1 MIAYSEVNNLNTE
14 YVLDTIAQFKTELI
28 KDKKL
33 QNMTEV
39 ELNKY
44 AVYKAFEKEGNANS
58 ERKVDSDFEERE
70 GATVQSAENTGFLQ
84 NSRAGLKESLPNT
97 EVVNRVEIG
106 KSDDRGKRLSAEEGL
121 NFTDGKDIKQRA
133 RQLMINDRL
142 NSPSMYFVYTGKVLD
157 DKSEYYGIDK
167 GTIHNFGRS
176 NNFRRIV
183 AKNVSKKYHNNPDEK
198 DKFDYYIELAK
209 AKGRVETEAMQSLAV
224 NTFYSDSVFQELE
237 SADDPLRFLNTF
249 DKAKIDR
256 YCKERFV
263 NIPFYRD
270 QPEKFV
276 RLFTQQVERGKACL
290 VFYSA
295 FKKDV
300 ELLKRY
306 GLSSNI
312 QGGLAVAV
320 RSLYGS
326 LVRSYDPQAGREY
339 IREAKR
345 ISRAVRNTNDIGM
358 SWLGA
363 GGGNLLFS
371 LSETA
376 GYATFGVLA
385 VEAMPVI
392 AAKGV
397 EISSGTVLLGLLE
410 MYKDHVGIEIDG
422 RNQGISKE
430 VISRQQENKIGRT
443 VIDKTVKKV
452 LPYMAVSLQD
462 VESLKDSFTDSPV
475 KIEADS
481 LNIKQHSDN
490 MITGNTY
497 RDVILK

>member
-1 MIAYSEVNNLNTE
+1 M
-14 YVLDTIAQFKTELI
+14 
-28 KDKKL
+28 
-33 QNMTEV
+33 
-39 ELNKY
+39 
-44 AVYKAFEKEGNANS
+44 
-58 ERKVDSDFEERE
+58 
-70 GATVQSAENTGFLQ
+70 
-84 NSRAGLKESLPNT
+84 
-97 EVVNRVEIG
+97 
-106 KSDDRGKRLSAEEGL
+106 
-121 NFTDGKDIKQRA
+121 
-133 RQLMINDRL
+133 
-142 NSPSMYFVYTGKVLD
+142 
-157 DKSEYYGIDK
+157 
-167 GTIHNFGRS
+167 
-176 NNFRRIV
+176 
-183 AKNVSKKYHNNPDEK
+183 
-198 DKFDYYIELAK
+198 
-209 AKGRVETEAMQSLAV
+209 
-224 NTFYSDSVFQELE
+224 
-237 SADDPLRFLNTF
+237 
-249 DKAKIDR
+249 
-256 YCKERFV
+256 
-263 NIPFYRD
+263 
-270 QPEKFV
+270 
-276 RLFTQQVERGKACL
+276 
-290 VFYSA
+290 
-295 FKKDV
+295 
-300 ELLKRY
+300 
-306 GLSSNI
+306 
-312 QGGLAVAV
+312 AV

-430 VISRQQENKIGRT
+430 EISRQQENKIGRT